1 MGLAG
6 LTAVF
11 GMGTGVTPPVWSP
24 GKSPAGLCAPPGSRS
39 VRRPKSFH
47 RRWNPPTGS
56 SGRFL
61 QRDVSLGEGIAFS
74 VGSLTRPNRAD
85 FSAPSR
91 GGQAAWLLGPV
102 GCGARASCTPGLS
115 T

>member
-39 VRRPKSFH
+39 VRRPKLLH
-47 RRWNPPTGS
+47 RRWNHPRVVVGDS
-56 SGRFL
+56 YN
-61 QRDVSLGEGIAFS
+61 RDVSLWEDR
-74 VGSLTRPNRAD
+74 V
-85 FSAPSR
+85 
-91 GGQAAWLLGPV
+91 LLWGH
-102 GCGARASCTPGLS
+102 
-115 T
+115 